1 MILYCLVLDIT
12 THFTQRRILLNH
24 CAIPAHIWQ
33 FFTLSYS
40 CIKAFK
46 TPKIKAPKDT
56 NIFLKIS
63 TKYCCLGI
71 KTELHCIRIPILISD
86 IFNI

>member
-1 MILYCLVLDIT
+1 MILCWLVLDTT
-12 THFTQRRILLNH
+12 THFTQPRILLNQRG
-24 CAIPAHIWQ
+24 IPAHIWQ
-33 FFTLSYS
+33 FFALSYS

-46 TPKIKAPKDT
+46 TPKIKAHKDT
-56 NIFLKIS
+56 NIFLKVS
-63 TKYCCLGI
+63 TKYCYLGI